1 MINIGLI
8 TTKQARRQPNAWA
21 VFDNT
26 SQRRVTFKELDDLV
40 KKIANGL
47 LSLGLKKGDRVSIL
61 SQNSIEFLALFFA
74 CGQAGL
80 VAHALN
86 WRLAKTEIAKILENG
101 EPKVFI
107 CEGQF
112 KNIKSELE
120 KEINFIDHW
129 MEYGNDSDNSF
140 EKLIDSSSSEEVK
153 QAYEIGDD
161 DSFFILYTG
170 GTTGESKGA
179 LHTHKSAYFGMLNQ
193 TVAERIVPSDVYMLT
208 GQMFHIPV
216 LLAMNY
222 TAHGCPIVLMN
233 FDAKLALDLIQQEKV
248 SGFLGITTM
257 LNWMMAVDG
266 FDKYNLNS
274 LRCVQYG
281 GGPMP
286 SRVIRET
293 LDKLPCQI
301 IQGYG
306 QTEGT
311 TMTFLSQEDHIKAVI
326 EGINEERLKS
336 CGREGFVT
344 SVRVVDPDG
353 NPVPNDGETPG
364 EIIVRSDANM
374 VGYFRRPDLTEK
386 TIRDGWM
393 WTGDIA
399 TWDQDNYI
407 FIKDR
412 AKDMIISGGENI
424 YSVQVEEAICKH
436 EAVLETAVIGIPD
449 DEWGESVKAYVVLKP
464 NMNASEDDIINTA
477 KKHLA
482 SYQKPKSVKF
492 IDELPK
498 APTGK
503 ILKRNLRDPYW
514 KDSEKKV

>member
-8 TTKQARRQPNAWA
+8 TSKQAKRQPNAWA
-21 VFDNT
+21 VYDNT
-26 SQRRVTFKELDDLV
+26 SQRRITFKELDDLV

-47 LSLGLKKGDRVSIL
+47 LSLGLEKGDRVSIL
-61 SQNSIEFLALFFA
+61 SQNSIEYLALFFA

-86 WRLAKTEIAKILENG
+86 WRLAKTEIAKIIENG

-107 CEGQF
+107 CEAQF
-112 KNIKSELE
+112 KDIKSELQ
-120 KEINFIDHW
+120 KEINFVDHW
-129 MEYGNDSDNSF
+129 IEYGAGGDNTF
-140 EKLIDSSSSEEVK
+140 EKLIESSSNEEVM
-153 QAYEIGDD
+153 QAQTVGDED
-161 DSFFILYTG
+161 PFFILYTG

-233 FDAKLALDLIQQEKV
+233 FDAKLALDLLQQEKV

-257 LNWMMAVDG
+257 LNWMMAVEN
-266 FDKYNLNS
+266 FNKYDLSS

-286 SRVIRET
+286 STVIKEV
-293 LDKLPCQI
+293 LKKLPCQI

-311 TMTFLSQEDHIKAVI
+311 TMTFLSQEDHIKAAI
-326 EGINEERLKS
+326 EGVNEERLKS

-344 SVRVVDPDG
+344 SVQVVDKDG
-353 NPVPNDGETPG
+353 NPVPNDSETPG

-407 FIKDR
+407 FR
-412 AKDMIISGGENI
+412 
-424 YSVQVEEAICKH
+424 
-436 EAVLETAVIGIPD
+436 
-449 DEWGESVKAYVVLKP
+449 
-464 NMNASEDDIINTA
+464 
-477 KKHLA
+477 
-482 SYQKPKSVKF
+482 
-492 IDELPK
+492 
-498 APTGK
+498 
-503 ILKRNLRDPYW
+503 
-514 KDSEKKV
+514 

>member
-8 TTKQARRQPNAWA
+8 TSKQAKKQPNAWA
-21 VFDNT
+21 VYDNT
-26 SQRRVTFKELDDLV
+26 SQRRITFKELDDLV

-47 LSLGLKKGDRVSIL
+47 LSLGLEKGDRISIL
-61 SQNSIEFLALFFA
+61 SQNSIEYLALFFA

-86 WRLAKTEIAKILENG
+86 WRLAKNEITKIIENG
-101 EPKVFI
+101 EPKIFI
-107 CEGQF
+107 CEAQF
-112 KNIKSELE
+112 KDIKSELQ
-120 KEINFIDHW
+120 KEINFVDHW
-129 MEYGNDSDNSF
+129 LEYGRGGDNTF
-140 EKLIDSSSSEEVK
+140 EHLIEASSTEEVK
-153 QAYEIGDD
+153 QVQNVGDED
-161 DSFFILYTG
+161 PFFILYTG

-257 LNWMMAVDG
+257 LNWMMAVEN
-266 FDKYNLNS
+266 FNKYDLSS

-286 SRVIRET
+286 STVIKEV
-293 LDKLPCQI
+293 LNKLPCQI

-311 TMTFLSQEDHIKAVI
+311 TMTFLSQEDHIKAAI
-326 EGINEERLKS
+326 QGINEERLKS

-344 SVRVVDPDG
+344 SVLVVDKDG
-353 NPVPNDGETPG
+353 NPVPNDSETPG

-386 TIRDGWM
+386 TIRNGW
-393 WTGDIA
+393 DV
-399 TWDQDNYI
+399 
-407 FIKDR
+407 DR
-412 AKDMIISGGENI
+412 
-424 YSVQVEEAICKH
+424 
-436 EAVLETAVIGIPD
+436 
-449 DEWGESVKAYVVLKP
+449 
-464 NMNASEDDIINTA
+464 
-477 KKHLA
+477 
-482 SYQKPKSVKF
+482 
-492 IDELPK
+492 
-498 APTGK
+498 
-503 ILKRNLRDPYW
+503 
-514 KDSEKKV
+514 

>member
-1 MINIGLI
+1 
-8 TTKQARRQPNAWA
+8 
-21 VFDNT
+21 
-26 SQRRVTFKELDDLV
+26 
-40 KKIANGL
+40 
-47 LSLGLKKGDRVSIL
+47 
-61 SQNSIEFLALFFA
+61 
-74 CGQAGL
+74 
-80 VAHALN
+80 
-86 WRLAKTEIAKILENG
+86 
-101 EPKVFI
+101 
-107 CEGQF
+107 
-112 KNIKSELE
+112 
-120 KEINFIDHW
+120 
-129 MEYGNDSDNSF
+129 
-140 EKLIDSSSSEEVK
+140 
-153 QAYEIGDD
+153 
-161 DSFFILYTG
+161 
-170 GTTGESKGA
+170 
-179 LHTHKSAYFGMLNQ
+179 MLNQ

-222 TAHGCPIVLMN
+222 TAHGCPMVLMN
-233 FDAKLALDLIQQEKV
+233 FDAKLALDLIQQERV

-257 LNWMMAVDG
+257 LNWMMAVEN
-266 FDKYNLNS
+266 FDKYDLSS

-286 SRVIRET
+286 STVIKEV
-293 LDKLPCQI
+293 LNKLPCQI

-311 TMTFLSQEDHIKAVI
+311 TMTFLSQEDHIKAAI

-344 SVRVVDPDG
+344 SVKVVDKDG

-386 TIRDGWM
+386 TIRNGWM

-399 TWDQDNYI
+399 TWDNENYI

-436 EAVLETAVIGIPD
+436 EAVLETAVFGIPD

-464 NMNASEDDIINTA
+464 DMHASEDDIINTA

-514 KDSEKKV
+514 EDSEKEI

>member
-107 CEGQF
+107 CEGQY

-266 FDKYNLNS
+266 FDKYDLNS